1 MLGLRIATRS
11 ARSVRTM
18 ATKASAVKA
27 LAADQKAVASAID
40 ALGPNASFYQVKEVT
55 GSGKHAETIAKVKD
69 AGLSWTWQMLE
80 SKPEKPAVTVAVSG
94 KSDVA
99 AETLYRIAAGEML
112 GTDQAVELKVV
123 GGDAAVIADVE
134 ACGFPL
140 LKGISSATA
149 VSGAKYAILLD
160 GDFAALG
167 KGADKGAL
175 VGVLGNTNALA
186 ASKSCA
192 GSVTA
197 ITRGAQMQAE
207 LELAK
212 AAGVG
217 PTDVSGVISWGTGI
231 ADISHATVGGK
242 WALKDGASGV
252 MDVSP
257 SVGVAA
263 DGVVFHMRD
272 WAFGSGDKWV
282 SMGVPAVGDYGM
294 GEGFFYSVPVICG
307 PPGHFRR
314 VGGVSL
320 SPEVAA
326 AMESSRTALVAEA
339 AKM

>member
-1 MLGLRIATRS
+1 MVKSLA
-11 ARSVRTM
+11 AE
-18 ATKASAVKA
+18 AKA
-27 LAADQKAVASAID
+27 LSDAVD
-40 ALGPNASFYQVKEVT
+40 ALGPSPSYEKVKSVVG
-55 GSGKHAETIAKVKD
+55 GSDTMAKVKEAD
-69 AGLSWTWQMLE
+69 LSWMWSMLE
-80 SKPEKPAVTVAVSG
+80 SAPSGQPVTVAVAG
-94 KSDVA
+94 GGAVGA
-99 AETLYRIAAGEML
+99 AALYRIAAGEML
-112 GTDQAVELKVV
+112 GTTTPVSLQLLGAD
-123 GGDAAVIADVE
+123 ADVVKDLE
-134 ACGFPL
+134 AVGFPL
-140 LKGISSATA
+140 LKGVTAATSPA
-149 VSGAKYAILLD
+149 AALKGAKYAILLD